1 MNKITIRNCLFVLI
15 AGMFLVVVSGCG
27 YRCEGWAY
35 RTAYRQMC
43 KSYSSNGHCSFW
55 GSESYQ
61 ERYCTRWIK
70 DPGSKKRSRSKTP
83 PLRLALK
90 AGKAYFPKIPGAPTD
105 GETYLLTQL
114 TPFLCEIMKSDDII
128 KTLSSMGQ
136 CKIQNKKSKHWD
148 FQYDYITKSYS
159 GNHGF
164 TVGDHP
170 VKWLYIEQTKKNPW
184 PFSREELTDWMSSF
198 GLDVFQYG
206 SNYFYGVAGHTGGE
220 SIDIK
225 NINNYPFYFRT
236 NIFYQRDEFG
246 TNYQAPQIVGRDF
259 GLYWKNQSKAKA
271 VFCKKRANKWYQ
283 KSFDA
288 YRNKAKKK

>member
-1 MNKITIRNCLFVLI
+1 MNKVKIRMTLFALITGIFLI
-15 AGMFLVVVSGCG
+15 VVSGCG

-90 AGKAYFPKIPGAPTD
+90 AGKAYFPKIPGAPTE

-114 TPFLCEIMKSDDII
+114 TPFLCDIMKSDDII

-136 CKIQNKKSKHWD
+136 CKI
-148 FQYDYITKSYS
+148 
-159 GNHGF
+159 
-164 TVGDHP
+164 
-170 VKWLYIEQTKKNPW
+170 
-184 PFSREELTDWMSSF
+184 
-198 GLDVFQYG
+198 
-206 SNYFYGVAGHTGGE
+206 
-220 SIDIK
+220 
-225 NINNYPFYFRT
+225 
-236 NIFYQRDEFG
+236 
-246 TNYQAPQIVGRDF
+246 
-259 GLYWKNQSKAKA
+259 
-271 VFCKKRANKWYQ
+271 
-283 KSFDA
+283 
-288 YRNKAKKK
+288 RNKNRSALTPSNTTFLQRAIPEITVSLWVIIPLKGYISNK